1 MSKKKS
7 SSGKWPWRYPP
18 TAAGI
23 QVNHCKNPRCANFGV
38 PPKDASA
45 KPRGGARIKGV
56 KIKGAPAPGDYTVVA
71 TGRKEPALRCELCNE
86 IVPMQSNLAIA
97 EELLRISAYL
107 EPPSGPAC
115 TNDECE
121 FYDVPITKAPKN
133 YVRFGTS
140 THGTPR
146 YRCKACKSVF
156 AHGGKAT
163 HRQRETHRNR
173 DIFEHLVNS
182 VPLRRTIKL
191 LGITP
196 GTLYRRID
204 FIWRQCRQ
212 FAGERERVLA
222 FADNLGKRYITVDR
236 QALMVNWT
244 TRKDRRNTLLL
255 SCGSADLE
263 TGYVY
268 GVHLNYDPDI
278 TTDEVLADIP
288 RYGDDKLAQ
297 PFRRYARVWL
307 PQDFEDA
314 ARRADGRKR
323 AEAATAEGL
332 EKAIE
337 ATYADAVGRDNVEA
351 GDGPQPST
359 RVPVRG
365 MQIHEQVS
373 MNAHIQFV
381 TRLLR
386 GAEKLR
392 FFVDQESGLRAA
404 IMAAVPK
411 RVLDRT
417 ADAYYVRVLKEA
429 TVDTKRNLVR
439 QAQQRLKKLQ
449 ADEGLSAREAEI
461 RMIRAEMERV
471 RAIGKWQDRWLWHP
485 LPDMREP
492 EKQVCWLTDVEES
505 AEDPEARESQLNHAA
520 RLYRK
525 ASLRS
530 IDRFFM
536 QVRRG
541 VTLAERGIV
550 SASSGE
556 RRWFGKNAYDPAIL
570 AKMLEIF
577 RVYFNYCEVGEDGMT
592 PAMRMGLARGP
603 VASEDILYFV
613 RRPEEPIGA
622 SGAGEEAPEPAAAAA

>member
-38 PPKDASA
+38 PPKDA
-45 KPRGGARIKGV
+45 PRTSRGRP
-56 KIKGAPAPGDYTVVA
+56 PAGFIPPLPGPGDYIVVA
-71 TGRKEPALRCELCNE
+71 HGRDEPALQCELCNE
-86 IVPMQSNLAIA
+86 RIPMQSNLAIA

-107 EPPSGPAC
+107 EPPGGPAC

-121 FYDVPITKAPKN
+121 FYDIPITKAPKN

-146 YRCKACKSVF
+146 YRCKTCKSVF

-212 FAGERERVLA
+212 FAGERERMLA
-222 FADNLGKRYITVDR
+222 FADNLGKRYIAVDR
-236 QALMVNWT
+236 QALMVNWV
-244 TRKDRRNTLLL
+244 TRKDRRNTQLL

-263 TGYVY
+263 TGYVF
-268 GVHLNYDPDI
+268 GIHLNYDPDLS
-278 TTDEVLADIP
+278 TDEVLADMP
-288 RYGDDKLAQ
+288 RYGDNKRTL

-314 ARRADGRKR
+314 ARRAVGRKL
-323 AEAATAEGL
+323 ATAATAEGL
-332 EKAIE
+332 EEAIE
-337 ATYADAVGRDNVEA
+337 ATYADAVSRDNIEA

-404 IMAAVPK
+404 ILAAVPK

-439 QAQQRLKKLQ
+439 QAQQQLKKLQ

-471 RAIGKWQDRWLWHP
+471 RTIGKWQDRWLKHP

-492 EKQVCWLTDVEES
+492 EKQVCWLTDIDEP
-505 AEDPEARESQLNHAA
+505 ADDPEARESQLNHVA

-550 SASSGE
+550 SASSGD
-556 RRWFGKNAYDPAIL
+556 RRWFGKNAYDPANL

-613 RRPEEPIGA
+613 RRPEESPGEGA
-622 SGAGEEAPEPAAAAA
+622 ATVAPEVAAAAA